1 MANLTQD
8 TPIQAQGINLTAPVN
23 GVVTT
28 AQQLYV
34 GSIVDLTSGKVAKH
48 VPGGVIMGVV
58 IGAAQPGDDPMIYPV
73 AAGTQNA
80 IPVGDG
86 TIQVQVETGE
96 FLIGGDGSIDAI
108 TGLAGAATDP
118 GTLVWAIDDNV
129 QALTSVDPGAEIAF
143 GVITSWSSSMGY
155 QIKVFSWTRRQVT
168 T

>member
-1 MANLTQD
+1 MANLAAD
-8 TPIQAQGINLTAPVN
+8 TPIQAQGVNLTAPVN
-23 GVVTT
+23 GVIKTSD
-28 AQQLYV
+28 QLYV
-34 GSIVDLTSGKVAKH
+34 GSIVDLTTGKVTLH

-58 IGAAQPGDDPMIYPV
+58 VGAAQPGDDPMIYPV
-73 AAGTQNA
+73 ASGTQNA

-86 TIQVQVETGE
+86 TVQVQVETGE
-96 FLIGGDGSIDAI
+96 FLVGGDGSIDAI
-108 TGLAGAATDP
+108 TGLPGAATEP

-155 QIKVFSWTRRQVT
+155 QIKVFSWSRRQVT